1 MSFIPQIS
9 HIAVSDTKIQV
20 VGGIV
25 GILLGAFVGS
35 LATYWI
41 GEKARKKQKETD
53 EIKEQRKKVRT
64 HEKAVKNAN
73 AEIEGLLVL
82 ILKNIEHYKDI
93 QQGIISPQGQFRTTI
108 SMPQPYPHQTGIGVD
123 LLNVSLAVK
132 WQSFESE
139 VVLQNSN
146 LNEFNEYYV
155 ALRSSAHEALLH
167 SANLN
172 RQVLDRDNTAIKDG
186 AAQCILASESFKER
200 CFVLLAEIELGAK
213 RWKSFDFT
221 TITLQE
227 LKDYMEKIGSFKPT
241 DKQLTKHISKEFRL
255 VYTPENAF
263 KLASQQVEVAD
274 TTS

>member
-1 MSFIPQIS
+1 MFYFAHSNPALS
-9 HIAVSDTKIQV
+9 SDTKVQV
-20 VGGIV
+20 VGSV
-25 GILLGAFVGS
+25 LAVLLGTIIGS

-53 EIKEQRKKVRT
+53 EIKEQRKKVRG
-64 HEKAVKNAN
+64 HEKAVRNAK

-93 QQGIISPQGQFRTTI
+93 QQGIISEQGDFRTTI
-108 SMPQPYPHQTGIGVD
+108 SMPQPYPHQIGIGVD
-123 LLNVSLAVK
+123 LLNASLATK

-146 LNEFNEYYV
+146 LNEFNDYYV
-155 ALRSSAHEALLH
+155 ALRTSAHEALLH
-167 SANLN
+167 GADLN

-186 AAQCILASESFKER
+186 ATQCIVASESFKER
-200 CFVLLAEIELGAK
+200 CFDLLAEMELEII

-227 LKDYMEKIGSFKPT
+227 LKEYIEKLNSFKPT
-241 DKQLTKHISKEFRL
+241 DKQLTKYINDELRL
-255 VYTPENAF
+255 AYTSDKAF
-263 KLASQQVEVAD
+263 KLASQQVD
-274 TTS
+274 NN